1 MARNDSPPLIGR
13 PTDYDPKY
21 VHLIRHLRKEGRDIA
36 AFCSAVGIS
45 RKTYNNWKHKYPE
58 FAEACETAAEDSKAW
73 LGELLRKKAMGEG
86 KDFDSSAITALYDRQ
101 HGSVRSSDEAVKTE
115 INIGSMNILSQLSDE
130 QLSKIASEKYKT
142 LVDMGQ
148 IQRIPDGSD
157 KS

>member
-1 MARNDSPPLIGR
+1 MGQNDDSKVIGR

-45 RKTYNNWKHKYPE
+45 RKTYTNWKNKYPE

-73 LGELLRKKAMGEG
+73 LGELLRLKAMGEG
-86 KDFDSSAITALYDRQ
+86 KDYDSSAITALYDRQ
-101 HGSVRSSDEAVKTE
+101 HGSVRHSDEAVKTE
-115 INIGSMNILSQLSDE
+115 INIGSMNILSTLSDE
-130 QLSKIASEKYKT
+130 QLNKIATEKYNT
-142 LVDMGQ
+142 LVDRGQ
-148 IQRIPDGSD
+148 ITRIPDGTD